1 MAGKAATRQLKT
13 DGVTATSPV
22 DGKRLDAAA
31 IRRDFPVLDQTVH
44 GKPLVY
50 LDNAATS
57 QKPASVIDTLVRY
70 YESYNSNVH
79 RGIHTL
85 SVEATERY
93 EEARLKI
100 AAFIG
105 AGSGQEIVFTKN
117 STEAINLVAHAW
129 ARKFL
134 KRGDEIIVTETEHH
148 SNIVPWQQ
156 AALHTGATFRYLPL
170 RDHAAQFDLEGLR
183 SLITDRT
190 KLVAITHMSNVLG
203 TITPVDDVARI
214 AHDAGALLL
223 VDGSQAVPHMPV
235 DVTALD
241 VDFFAF
247 TGHKMLGPTG
257 IGVLYG
263 RADLL
268 DKMDPFLTGGDM
280 ISTVTMER
288 STWNAL
294 PYKFEAGTPNIA
306 QAIGLGAAVDYL
318 ETLGMESVRAHE
330 RELTQYAIEQLNA
343 VDDLT
348 LYGPDDASIKGGVLS
363 FNIGDIHPHDLGQV
377 LDSEGIAIRAGHHC
391 AQPLM
396 AALGVGSTA
405 RASLYIYN
413 VEEEIDSLVTAIH
426 KARKFFDGDA

>member
-1 MAGKAATRQLKT
+1 MAGKTATRQLKT
-13 DGVTATSPV
+13 DVVTATSPV
-22 DGKRLDAAA
+22 DGHRLDAAA

-57 QKPASVIDTLVRY
+57 QKPASVIETIVRY

-79 RGIHTL
+79 RGIHAL

-93 EEARLKI
+93 EAARRKI
-100 AAFIG
+100 AAFVG
-105 AGSGQEIVFTKN
+105 AGSEQEIVFTKN
-117 STEAINLVAHAW
+117 STEAINLVAHSW

-134 KRGDEIIVTETEHH
+134 KPGDEIIVTETEHH

-170 RDHAAQFDLEGLR
+170 RDHAAPFDLEGLG

-203 TITPVDDVARI
+203 TITPVDEVARI

-288 STWNAL
+288 SLWNAL

-330 RELTQYAIEQLNA
+330 RELTQYAIEKLNA
-343 VDDLT
+343 VDGLT
-348 LYGPDDASIKGGVLS
+348 LYGPDDASNKGGVLA

-413 VEEEIDSLVTAIH
+413 VEEEIDSLVSAIYR
-426 KARKFFDGDA
+426 AREFFDGDA